1 MCSFIISDSR
11 ALEKKP
17 LMINGPPA
25 QDSPKH
31 ILNALNDFCI
41 QKILC
46 SLETREDLMCA
57 AESCTRFQKNAIS
70 CFRNKF
76 KTLIIEPKGATKS
89 YGDSMEDEVVK
100 RFLSIFGHLMNGIA
114 WFASKNPTI
123 DTEIAEVIAR
133 FCGKTLYVLF
143 IDGYELSFPKRSRF
157 TALGKL
163 MLGSA
168 SPKNLKVHAK
178 LTTLV
183 IARHNSTIKLPLQLR
198 IYPKLEHLFLHLVD
212 TLTNDRLT
220 KFLSLNP
227 QLKTLDIHRC
237 YHLTPS
243 ILESIAT
250 HLPNIEKLCYRPIGV
265 FDLSRELMAPLVPY
279 DDIMHLGRLKNL
291 KHLEFSEMFP
301 IRELIEILNKNNV
314 NIEYLSFFL
323 MPFFSDAT
331 LEYLPSLKTTKTMR
345 VDGFIIT
352 GDIALFNLL
361 KTQPT
366 LEELELRYY
375 EPTIE
380 AIRTAFSYGERLS
393 KLTIRLE
400 LSRQSDAALDK
411 QVLTLTDGRAL
422 KVEFINAYKREYF
435 GMIEYR
441 SSLIFRLHT
450 EMT

>member
-1 MCSFIISDSR
+1 M
-11 ALEKKP
+11 
-17 LMINGPPA
+17 
-25 QDSPKH
+25 
-31 ILNALNDFCI
+31 
-41 QKILC
+41 
-46 SLETREDLMCA
+46 
-57 AESCTRFQKNAIS
+57 
-70 CFRNKF
+70 
-76 KTLIIEPKGATKS
+76 
-89 YGDSMEDEVVK
+89 
-100 RFLSIFGHLMNGIA
+100 
-114 WFASKNPTI
+114 
-123 DTEIAEVIAR
+123 
-133 FCGKTLYVLF
+133 
-143 IDGYELSFPKRSRF
+143 
-157 TALGKL
+157 
-163 MLGSA
+163 
-168 SPKNLKVHAK
+168 
-178 LTTLV
+178 
-183 IARHNSTIKLPLQLR
+183 
-198 IYPKLEHLFLHLVD
+198 
-212 TLTNDRLT
+212 TNDRLT

-265 FDLSRELMAPLVPY
+265 LDLSRAALAPY

-291 KHLEFSEMFP
+291 KHLEFSERFP
-301 IRELIEILNKNNV
+301 FRELIEILNKNNV
-314 NIEYLSFFL
+314 NIEYLSFFM

-331 LEYLPSLKTTKTMR
+331 LEHLPSLKTNKIMR
-345 VDGFIIT
+345 FDGFILT

-380 AIRTAFSYGERLS
+380 AIRTAFSSGKRLS

-411 QVLTLTDGRAL
+411 QVLPLTDGRAL
-422 KVEFINAYKREYF
+422 KVEVINAIRREYF

-441 SSLIFRLHT
+441 SSLIFRLHP